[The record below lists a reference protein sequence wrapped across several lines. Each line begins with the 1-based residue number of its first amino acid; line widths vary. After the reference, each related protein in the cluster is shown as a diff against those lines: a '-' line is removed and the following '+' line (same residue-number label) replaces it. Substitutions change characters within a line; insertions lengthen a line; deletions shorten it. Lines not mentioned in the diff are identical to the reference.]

1 MQHLTSNDST
11 VIGTAGGTLLAVF
24 SIPTSTIVATVI
36 LAIIG
41 ATTSF
46 VVSILLKEVYLYFKN
61 KIKKNG

>member
-11 VIGTAGGTLLAVF
+11 VIGTAGGTLLALF
-24 SIPTSTIVATVI
+24 AIPASSIVTTIV

-46 VVSILLKEVYLYFKN
+46 VVSLLLKEAYMYIKKKF
-61 KIKKNG
+61 KKNG

>member
-11 VIGTAGGTLLAVF
+11 VIGTAGGTFLALF
-24 SIPTSTIVATVI
+24 AIPTSTVIATIV

-46 VVSILLKEVYLYFKN
+46 IVSILLKELYNYIKKKF
-61 KIKKNG
+61 KKNG

>member
-24 SIPTSTIVATVI
+24 SIPTSTIVATVV

>member
-46 VVSILLKEVYLYFKN
+46 IVSLLLKEVYLYFKN

>member
-46 VVSILLKEVYLYFKN
+46 VISILLKEVYLYFKN

>member
-1 MQHLTSNDST
+1 MHHVTSNDST
-11 VIGTAGGTLLAVF
+11 VIGTAGGTLLALF
-24 SIPTSTIVATVI
+24 AIPASSIITTVI

>member
-46 VVSILLKEVYLYFKN
+46 VVSLLLKEVYLYFKN